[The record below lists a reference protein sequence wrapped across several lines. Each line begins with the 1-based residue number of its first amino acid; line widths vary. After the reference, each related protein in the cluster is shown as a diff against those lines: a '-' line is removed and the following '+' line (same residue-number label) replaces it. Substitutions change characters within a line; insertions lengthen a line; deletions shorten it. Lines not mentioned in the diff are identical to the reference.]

1 MKRKNRRKSLA
12 AQNAKFKKSLV
23 SYVMTIIFFG
33 FLFLWIHLPAF
44 VFFIIVIPMTI
55 DIIHKYID
63 LQSKTREH
71 YEEDPYEDDYDFHE
85 DDEDEEPLDLEEMK
99 TMRKEWKD
107 SDFV

>member
-33 FLFLWIHLPAF
+33 FLFLRVHMPSF
-44 VFFIIVIPMTI
+44 VFFIIAIPMTI